1 MAKMG
6 PAKGTGGRPLKFI
19 DWPLAEKLAK
29 IQCTAREIASV
40 LDINQDT
47 LADRCKKDH
56 SLTFTEW
63 FKKHSDGG
71 KASLRRSLW
80 NMATGERPSAAV
92 AIWLSKNYLGMSE
105 KIEMGSGGTES
116 GTPVVNLI
124 FDNEEKKKL
133 EKND

>member
-1 MAKMG
+1 MGKVKKKM
-6 PAKGTGGRPLKFI
+6 GRPLVPI

-29 IQCTAREIASV
+29 IQCTAKEIASV
-40 LDINQDT
+40 LNINPDT
-47 LADRCKKDH
+47 LADRCKRDH
-56 SLTFTEW
+56 ELTFSDW

-80 NMATGERPSAAV
+80 NMATGDRPSAAV

-105 KIEMGSGGTES
+105 KIEMGNGTEH
-116 GTPVVNLI
+116 GATPIVNLI
-124 FDNEEKKKL
+124 FDNEDKKKL

>member
-1 MAKMG
+1 MPKKTPKRM
-6 PAKGTGGRPLKFI
+6 GRPLVFI

-29 IQCTAREIASV
+29 IQCTAKEIASV
-40 LDINQDT
+40 LNINQDT
-47 LADRCKKDH
+47 LADRCKRDH
-56 SLTFTEW
+56 KLTFSDW

-80 NMATGERPSAAV
+80 NMATGDRPNAAV

-105 KIEMGSGGTES
+105 KIETISGGTES

-133 EKND
+133 EKQ